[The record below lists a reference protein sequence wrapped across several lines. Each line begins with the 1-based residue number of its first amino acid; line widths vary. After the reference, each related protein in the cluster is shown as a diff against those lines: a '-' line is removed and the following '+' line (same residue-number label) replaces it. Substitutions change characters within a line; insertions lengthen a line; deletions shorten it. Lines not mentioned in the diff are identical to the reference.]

1 MTFINV
7 DVHLDEFSDEDLI
20 EEMRLRDLHFF
31 DAKKLYD
38 IYVTKGKDAFY
49 DAAKRFVEDT
59 TGRIMV

>member
-1 MTFINV
+1 MAFISV
-7 DVHLDEFSDEDLI
+7 DVHLDEFSDEELM

-38 IYVTKGKDAFY
+38 VYATKGKEAFY
-49 DAAKRFVEDT
+49 DAAKRFVEDK

>member
-1 MTFINV
+1 MTFISV
-7 DVHLDEFSDEDLI
+7 DVHLEELTDEELM

-49 DAAKRFVEDT
+49 EAAKRFVEDT

>member
-1 MTFINV
+1 MAFVTV
-7 DVHLDEFSDEDLI
+7 DVHLDEFSDEELM

-31 DAKKLYD
+31 DVKALYD
-38 IYVTKGKDAFY
+38 VYATKGKEAFY